1 MKLEILDNILILILG
16 FAIVAAASGNIAKIF
31 LKFKLPLITGFLF
44 IGILSGP
51 YVAGLITKEHTHELL
66 FLNDI
71 ALAFI
76 AFAAGAE
83 LYLKELRGRFKT
95 ISWMT
100 FGQLAVTF
108 VFSSIIVFYIA
119 DYIPFMKEMDRNSKI
134 AVSILVGTIFVARSP
149 ASAIAIINELRAK
162 GPFTQTAI
170 GVTVIKDVLVIIL
183 FTICFSLAGTL
194 ISGAEFKFTTIFIL
208 FIELIFSIVF
218 GLLAG
223 KLIAFF
229 ISFNLYGSLKTIIVL
244 AIGWGIYG
252 FAYLLG
258 KLSMSKLGFHFY
270 VEPLLISIIA
280 GFFTINYTKHR
291 QEFIKVIEVTG
302 PIIYIMFFTLTGASI
317 SLDVLEHYW
326 FIAIILFS
334 IRLITMIIG
343 SFIGTW
349 AAGESGLFMRIGWMP
364 YVTQAGVAL
373 GLVTVVAAAFP
384 KWGEEFE
391 TILIAVIVLTQI
403 LGPPFF
409 KWSITRMGESHA
421 KAETPGF
428 DGVREAL
435 IFGLEDQSLSLA
447 KTLQEHDWKVKIA
460 TMRDDIREDS
470 YPGYDIVKIKNY
482 SLETFQQLEAT
493 KAEAIVAMQTD
504 IENLKICEIAYEHCG
519 TKDLI
524 VRLHE
529 QSNFEE
535 FQKLGALIVEPSTSM
550 VNLLFHF
557 VRSPIATSILLGM
570 ESQKDAVDLE
580 VVNPDIIGMALRD
593 LRLPTD
599 VLILSVK
606 RGGNTVISH
615 GYTRLRLGD
624 QVTIVG
630 SEESIEKVR
639 LKFE

>member
-1 MKLEILDNILILILG
+1 LDNILIIIIG
-16 FAIVAAASGNIAKIF
+16 FAIVAAASGNIAKVF

-44 IGILSGP
+44 VGIISGP
-51 YVAGLITKEHTHELL
+51 YVTGLITKESSHELL

-83 LYLKELRGRFKT
+83 LYLKELRGRFKS

-100 FGQLAVTF
+100 FGQLVVTF
-108 VFSSIIVFYIA
+108 ILSSIIVLYIA

-134 AVSILVGTIFVARSP
+134 AISILIGTIFVARSP

-162 GPFTQTAI
+162 GPFTKTAI
-170 GVTVIKDVLVIIL
+170 GVTVIKDVFVIIL

-194 ISGAEFKFTTIFIL
+194 ISGAEFKFSTIFIL
-208 FIELIFSIVF
+208 FIELILSILF

-223 KLIAFF
+223 KIIAFF
-229 ISFNLYGSLKTIIVL
+229 ISFNLYESLKTILVL
-244 AIGWGIYG
+244 GIGWGIYG
-252 FAYLLG
+252 FAHLL
-258 KLSMSKLGFHFY
+258 SVISIDKLGFNFY

-280 GFFTINYTKHR
+280 GFYTINYTKHR
-291 QEFIKVIEVTG
+291 QEFLKAIEDAG
-302 PIIYIMFFTLTGASI
+302 PLIYIMFFTLTGASI
-317 SLDVLEHYW
+317 SLDVLENYW

-334 IRLITMIIG
+334 IRLITMIMG
-343 SFIGTW
+343 SLLGAR

-364 YVTQAGVAL
+364 YVTQAGVGL

-384 KWGEEFE
+384 EWGEEFE
-391 TILIAVIVLTQI
+391 AILIAVIVLNQI
-403 LGPPFF
+403 FGPPLF
-409 KWSITRMGESHA
+409 KWSIVRMGESHA

-428 DGVREAL
+428 DGVHEAL

-447 KTLQEHDWKVKIA
+447 KTLQEHGWKVKIA
-460 TMRDDIREDS
+460 TMRDDIREYN
-470 YPGYDIVKIKNY
+470 YPDYDIVIINNY

-493 KAEAIVAMQTD
+493 RAEAIVAMQTD
-504 IENLKICEIAYEHCG
+504 IENLEICEIAYEHCG

-529 QSNFEE
+529 HSNFEE
-535 FQKLGALIVEPSTSM
+535 FQKLGALIVEPSTSI

-557 VRSPIATSILLGM
+557 VRSPIATSILLGL
-570 ESQKDAVDLE
+570 EGHKDTVDIEVLSQ
-580 VVNPDIIGMALRD
+580 DIHGLALRD

-639 LKFE
+639 LKFQ

>member
-1 MKLEILDNILILILG
+1 MNNILIILIG
-16 FAIVAAASGNIAKIF
+16 FVVVAAASGNIAKIF

-44 IGILSGP
+44 VGIISGP
-51 YVAGLITKEHTHELL
+51 YVAGLITKESAHELL

-71 ALAFI
+71 SLAFI
-76 AFAAGAE
+76 AFAAGSE
-83 LYLKELRGRFKT
+83 LYLKELRGRFKS

-100 FGQLAVTF
+100 FGQLVVTF
-108 VFSSIIVFYIA
+108 VLSSVVLFYIA
-119 DYIPFMKEMDRNSKI
+119 DYIPFMKEMDRNGKI
-134 AVSILVGTIFVARSP
+134 AISILIGTIFVARSP

-183 FTICFSLAGTL
+183 FTICFSISGTL

-208 FIELIFSIVF
+208 FIELIFSILMGVF
-218 GLLAG
+218 GG
-223 KLIAFF
+223 RIIAFF
-229 ISFNLYGSLKTIIVL
+229 MSFNLYDSLKTIIVL
-244 AIGWGIYG
+244 GIGWGIYG
-252 FAYLLG
+252 FAHFLSW
-258 KLSMSKLGFHFY
+258 LSMSRLGFSFY
-270 VEPLLISIIA
+270 VEPLLISIVA
-280 GFFTINYTKHR
+280 GFYTINYTGHR
-291 QEFIKVIEVTG
+291 QEFLKVIEDAG
-302 PIIYIMFFTLTGASI
+302 PLIYIMFFTLTGASI

-326 FIAIILFS
+326 FIAIVLFS

-343 SFIGTW
+343 SFLGAS
-349 AAGESGLFMRIGWMP
+349 AADESGLFMRIGWMP
-364 YVTQAGVAL
+364 YVTQAGVGL
-373 GLVTVVAAAFP
+373 GLVTVVAKAFP
-384 KWGEEFE
+384 EWGVEFE
-391 TILIAVIVLTQI
+391 AILIAVIVLNQFF
-403 LGPPFF
+403 GPPFF

-421 KAETPGF
+421 KAETQVF
-428 DGVREAL
+428 DGVHEAL

-460 TMRDDIREDS
+460 TMRDDIKRS
-470 YPGYDIVKIKNY
+470 RFQNYDIVNIKNY
-482 SLETFQQLEAT
+482 SLETFHQLEAT
-493 KAEAIVAMQTD
+493 KAEAIIAMQTD

-529 QSNFEE
+529 HSNFEE
-535 FQKLGALIVEPSTSM
+535 FQKLGALIVEPSTSI

-570 ESQKDAVDLE
+570 EGHKDAVDVE
-580 VVNPDIIGMALRD
+580 VVNPVMQGLALRD

-599 VLILSVK
+599 VLVLSVK

-630 SEESIEKVR
+630 SEESIKKVQ